1 LEAVVTNRRLTG
13 KQIED
18 RIKEAIAKAVSEVGG
33 GNPSEMKKEAHA
45 ILTKPMHTQVEM
57 LFAPL
62 TAQIIYESWGKQI
75 RHLKRRRCSDEELK
89 LVLEQIQQELKGT
102 LPMALRKGMDEIR
115 KRLPRHGGP
124 GRTNT
129 LTQPQKID
137 ACERIAT
144 AIKTKGASFPE
155 TFKAVAEM
163 FSKEGISVS
172 ARTIR
177 RVWENRKPLYA

>member
-1 LEAVVTNRRLTG
+1 MTNRKLTG
-13 KQIED
+13 KQIET
-18 RIKEAIAKAVSEVGG
+18 RIREAIAKAVSEVGG
-33 GNPSEMKKEAHA
+33 GNPSEMKREVRA
-45 ILTKPMHTQVEM
+45 ILTKPMQQQVEM

-75 RHLKRRRCSDEELK
+75 RHLKRRRCSKAELEI
-89 LVLEQIQQELKGT
+89 VLAQIQQELKET

-124 GRTNT
+124 GRTAS

-144 AIKTKGASFPE
+144 AIKTKGTSFPD

-163 FSKEGISVS
+163 FSKEGILVS